1 MFSQT
6 ADYALRAIVHLA
18 KYPDEPMTAQ
28 DIASATR
35 VSHGYLSKVMQ
46 SLVRAGVVS
55 SQRGLHGGFR
65 IAKDVATLT
74 ILEAID
80 AVDPIERILVCPLG
94 LGTHGAELCA
104 LHRKLDDTVRL
115 IRESLGSTTVAD
127 LFADRA
133 TTPMLCEERP
143 SEE

>member
-18 KYPDEPMTAQ
+18 KYPEDPLTAH
-28 DIASATR
+28 DIAAATR

-46 SLVRAGVVS
+46 SLVRAGLVS

-65 IAKDVATLT
+65 LAKDVAELT
-74 ILEAID
+74 ILEVID

-94 LGTHGAELCA
+94 IGTHGSELCA
-104 LHRKLDDTVRL
+104 LHRRLDDTVRQ
-115 IRESLGSTTVAD
+115 IQESLGSTTVAD
-127 LFADRA
+127 LFAERSS
-133 TTPMLCEERP
+133 TPMLCEEIR
-143 SEE
+143 SKD